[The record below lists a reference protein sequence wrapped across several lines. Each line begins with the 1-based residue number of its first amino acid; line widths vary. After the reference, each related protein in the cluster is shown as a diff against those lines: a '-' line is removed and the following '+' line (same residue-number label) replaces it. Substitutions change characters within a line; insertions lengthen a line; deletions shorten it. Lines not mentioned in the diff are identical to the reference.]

1 MREVKS
7 LEDLAMVMDALGHP
21 IRLRIIALLK
31 LNGPLY
37 LADIAKRLG
46 ISRALAKVHLNKLQR
61 AGLVTSRV
69 ELIPG
74 EARALRYYQ
83 LVDFKFIVD
92 PDHIVSLVGGG
103 DEQQVE

>member
-7 LEDLAMVMDALGHP
+7 LEDLATVMDALGHP

-37 LADIAKRLG
+37 LADIARRLG
-46 ISRALAKVHLNKLQR
+46 ISRALAKVHLSKLQK

-69 ELIPG
+69 VLVPG

-83 LVDFKFIVD
+83 LVNFKLSVD
-92 PDHIVSLVGGG
+92 PDYIVKLMGGG
-103 DEQQVE
+103 GGQR